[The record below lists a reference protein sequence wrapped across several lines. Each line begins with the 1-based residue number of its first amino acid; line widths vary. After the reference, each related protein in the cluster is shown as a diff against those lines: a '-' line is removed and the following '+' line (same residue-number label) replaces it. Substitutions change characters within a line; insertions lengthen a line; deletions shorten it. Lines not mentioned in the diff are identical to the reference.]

1 MMVLRKN
8 HLCTLC
14 KDHLWTS
21 EERKGED
28 EDFCG
33 LGLGVS
39 GVRRSIGI
47 EIVISFEFHLCFFL

>member
-39 GVRRSIGI
+39 GGKKEYWDRNSD
-47 EIVISFEFHLCFFL
+47 FL